1 MWNSQHSLDAD
12 AIAAIRMLLAGR
24 STAEQAAAASGL
36 TLADIRVILASCPQT
51 RLQEVEHTPSMRF
64 GRALR
69 KR

>member
-1 MWNSQHSLDAD
+1 MWKSQHSLDAD

-24 STAEQAAAASGL
+24 STVEQAAAASGL
-36 TLADIRVILASCPQT
+36 TLAEIGVILGSCPQA